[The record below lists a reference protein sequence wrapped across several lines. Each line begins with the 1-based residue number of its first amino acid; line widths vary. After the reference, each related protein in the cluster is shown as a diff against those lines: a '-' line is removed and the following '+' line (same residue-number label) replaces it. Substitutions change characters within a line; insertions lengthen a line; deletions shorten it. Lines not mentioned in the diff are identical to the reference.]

1 MINHIIVLYNYYLSN
16 PIIEVRNTVFC
27 QLGEVDTG
35 DAVRHELNVS
45 DSFSTAEMHKK
56 NASM

>member
-27 QLGEVDTG
+27 QLGEVDTD
-35 DAVRHELNVS
+35 DAARHEVNVP
-45 DSFSTAEMHKK
+45 DSFSTAKMH
-56 NASM
+56 

>member
-27 QLGEVDTG
+27 QLEEVDTD
-35 DAVRHELNVS
+35 DAARHEVNVP
-45 DSFSTAEMHKK
+45 DSFSTAKMH
-56 NASM
+56 